1 MGKAR
6 KSNRK
11 GTSTTKKNRCLR
23 LNGQP
28 KRIHAT
34 KAEADNAAEEQVGRA
49 LRPYFCKRCGGYH
62 LSSRSAGRKIRKKQK
77 EDHESF
83 NTGWS
88 ESMNI
93 LSQDFQT
100 DRPELDG
107 RFDDLTLADKLN
119 KWANGNAD

>member
-1 MGKAR
+1 MGRAR

-28 KRIHAT
+28 KITHAT
-34 KAEADNAAEEQVGRA
+34 KAEAISTAKTLFGRT
-49 LRPYFCKRCGGYH
+49 LKPYFCVKCGGYH
-62 LSSRSAGRKIRKKQK
+62 LTSQGASNKYHQSKSK
-77 EDHESF
+77 EEWAQSQQ
-83 NTGWS
+83 T
-88 ESMNI
+88 
-93 LSQDFQT
+93 LSQDFQN
-100 DRPELDG
+100 DRPKLDG